1 MKMEAWLK
9 RGFPAAANLQSKSR
23 ILFMIKS
30 IIEKTR
36 KTLRDCQVKVM
47 NVKMKLMK
55 GNMK

>member
-1 MKMEAWLK
+1 MEAWLK
-9 RGFPAAANLQSKSR
+9 RGFPAVANLQSKSR

-30 IIEKTR
+30 IIEKIR

>member
-1 MKMEAWLK
+1 MEAWLK

-36 KTLRDCQVKVM
+36 KTLRDCQFKVM